1 MATFLKGT
9 RCTAGTLLNPMT
21 QSNQL
26 STQCCIVGGGPCGM
40 MLGVLLA
47 RAGIDV
53 VLLEKYGDFFRDF
66 RGDTIHPST
75 LQLLDELDWLDAFL
89 ALPHNELR
97 EVGANVGGEFL
108 HIADFSKLPT
118 RCKFIAF
125 MPQWDFLNFLA
136 ERGRRYPAF
145 HLMMETE
152 GVDLIQ
158 NDGRVVGVRARTKTG
173 ELVIQADLVVGT
185 DGRHS
190 TVRERAGFEVENLGA
205 PMDVLWMRISKRA
218 GDPPQALGTID
229 DGQIIILIDRNTYWQ
244 CAYIIPKGSF
254 EKLKAAGLAAL
265 HDQIVLTIPAL
276 RDRVD
281 EIDDWSKVSLLEV
294 RVDRLARW
302 HRSGLLCI
310 GDAAHAMSPIGGVG
324 INLAIQ
330 DAVAAANRL
339 VEPLRAGDVPEAA
352 LAAVQE
358 RRAFPTRVTQAFQV
372 FIQNR
377 AIDPLLQG
385 VEIARPPLALRLLEE
400 FPYLRRFP
408 ALLLGLGVRP
418 ERVSTPERNP

>member
-1 MATFLKGT
+1 
-9 RCTAGTLLNPMT
+9 
-21 QSNQL
+21 
-26 STQCCIVGGGPCGM
+26 M

-53 VLLEKYGDFFRDF
+53 VVLEKYGDFFRDF

-75 LQLLDELDWLDAFL
+75 LQLLDELGWLDAFL

-97 EVGANVGGEFL
+97 EVGANIAGEPV
-108 HIADFSKLPT
+108 HVADFSKLPT

-136 ERGRRYPAF
+136 KQGRRYPAF
-145 HLMMETE
+145 QLMMETE

-158 NDGRVVGVRARTKTG
+158 SDGRVGGVRARTKTG
-173 ELVIQADLVVGT
+173 EIAIAADVVVGT

-190 TVRERAGFEVENLGA
+190 TVRRLAGLEVENVGA
-205 PMDVLWMRISKRA
+205 PMDVLWMRISKRS
-218 GDPPQALGTID
+218 GDPPQELGTLN
-229 DGQIIILIDRNTYWQ
+229 DGHLIIMIDRNEYWQ

-254 EKLKAAGLAAL
+254 ERLKAAGLASLREDIART
-265 HDQIVLTIPAL
+265 VPAL
-276 RDRVD
+276 RERVS
-281 EIDDWSKVSLLEV
+281 EIDDWAKVSLLEV
-294 RVDRLARW
+294 RVDRLRQW
-302 HRSGLLCI
+302 HRPGLLCI

-330 DAVAAANRL
+330 DAVAAANL
-339 VEPLRAGDVPEAA
+339 LAEPLSERAVTDVP

-358 RRAFPTRVTQAFQV
+358 RRTFPTRVTQAFQV

-377 AIDPLLQG
+377 AIDPLMQG
-385 VEIARPPLALRLLEE
+385 ANVRRPPLAMRLLDE

-418 ERVSTPERNP
+418 EHVHTPERAP